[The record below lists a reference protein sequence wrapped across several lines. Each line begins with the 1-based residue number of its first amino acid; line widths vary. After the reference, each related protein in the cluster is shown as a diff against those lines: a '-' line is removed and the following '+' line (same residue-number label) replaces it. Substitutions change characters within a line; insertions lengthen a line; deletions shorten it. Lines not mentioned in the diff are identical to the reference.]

1 MGVAH
6 ALPERE
12 DMTDDWKRRDDT
24 GNRDAEGYGTDFG
37 DDFGTVQFGDEAVE
51 PVLSFGDDTGP
62 LPHWTEP
69 PTGELPKFLQS
80 EPADDTD
87 VWSTFSQP
95 AVQPNAA
102 PELSYRDEP
111 TREARYFEND
121 ATPVPGARREP
132 RLVIGSD
139 PTDERARRPEMHQP
153 TGGNSRPI
161 ARQAPVGRGA
171 RPSSQR
177 PMPQR
182 SQKSSGGIGGRDM
195 PQAVTAG
202 LLLAA
207 AFIGALVW
215 RPAAVMIFIVAALGL
230 AAVEFFD

>member
-37 DDFGTVQFGDEAVE
+37 DDFGTVKFGDEAVE

-69 PTGELPKFLQS
+69 PTGEIPKFLQS

-102 PELSYRDEP
+102 P
-111 TREARYFEND
+111 
-121 ATPVPGARREP
+121 
-132 RLVIGSD
+132 
-139 PTDERARRPEMHQP
+139 
-153 TGGNSRPI
+153 
-161 ARQAPVGRGA
+161 
-171 RPSSQR
+171 
-177 PMPQR
+177 
-182 SQKSSGGIGGRDM
+182 
-195 PQAVTAG
+195 
-202 LLLAA
+202 
-207 AFIGALVW
+207 
-215 RPAAVMIFIVAALGL
+215 
-230 AAVEFFD
+230 

>member
-37 DDFGTVQFGDEAVE
+37 DDFGTVQFGDEAIE

-69 PTGELPKFLQS
+69 PTGEIPKFLQS

-95 AVQPNAA
+95 AVQPTAA
-102 PELSYRDEP
+102 PEPSYRDEP

-121 ATPVPGARREP
+121 ATPAPGARREP

-139 PTDERARRPEMHQP
+139 PTDEHVRR
-153 TGGNSRPI
+153 
-161 ARQAPVGRGA
+161 
-171 RPSSQR
+171 
-177 PMPQR
+177 
-182 SQKSSGGIGGRDM
+182 
-195 PQAVTAG
+195 
-202 LLLAA
+202 
-207 AFIGALVW
+207 
-215 RPAAVMIFIVAALGL
+215 
-230 AAVEFFD
+230 